1 MQFTK
6 LALAAF
12 SLGSAVAAPVVGD
25 LPALTDALAAV
36 GNVKTI
42 VQAQVATVTT
52 LTQATPAGDAVTKIE
67 ASLQTIGQNLNGLV
81 TPLLAL
87 AQGPTTG
94 LSATQ
99 LASVSQL
106 VSDCQ
111 TVVEGVQ
118 TVGKTVVS
126 GLGQDA
132 LNQVQPELQWVLSTA
147 GPIVKPLISFT
158 TTAVPGTSAVY
169 QQVNSAVGQIQGVA
183 NTLIIAPVNGVVG
196 GVLGGVL

>member
-12 SLGSAVAAPVVGD
+12 SLGSAIAAPVVGD
-25 LPALTDALAAV
+25 LPALTDALSAV

-42 VQAQVATVTT
+42 VQTQVATINT
-52 LTQATPAGDAVTKIE
+52 LTQGTPAGDAVTKIE
-67 ASLQTIGQNLNGLV
+67 ASLLTVGQNVNGLLA
-81 TPLLAL
+81 PLLAL
-87 AQGPTTG
+87 ANNPTTT
-94 LSATQ
+94 LSAAQ
-99 LASVSQL
+99 LSAVPQL

-111 TVVEGVQ
+111 AIFEGVQ

-132 LNQVQPELQWVLSTA
+132 LNQVQPELQWVLATA
-147 GPIVKPLISFT
+147 GPVVKPLISFT
-158 TTAVPGTSAVY
+158 TLVPGTSAVY
-169 QQVNSAVGQIQGVA
+169 QQVNTGVAQIQGVA

>member
-12 SLGSAVAAPVVGD
+12 SLGSAIAAPVVGD
-25 LPALTDALAAV
+25 LPALTDALAVV
-36 GNVKTI
+36 GNVKTV
-42 VQAQVATVTT
+42 VQAQVATITT

-67 ASLQTIGQNLNGLV
+67 ASLQTIGQNVNGLV
-81 TPLLAL
+81 APFLAL

-106 VSDCQ
+106 VADCQ
-111 TVVEGVQ
+111 AVVEGVQ

-132 LNQVQPELQWVLSTA
+132 LSQVQPELQWVLATA
-147 GPIVKPLISFT
+147 GPVVKPLVSFT

-169 QQVNSAVGQIQGVA
+169 QQVNSAVGQLQGVV
-183 NTLIIAPVNGVVG
+183 NTLVIAPVNGVVG